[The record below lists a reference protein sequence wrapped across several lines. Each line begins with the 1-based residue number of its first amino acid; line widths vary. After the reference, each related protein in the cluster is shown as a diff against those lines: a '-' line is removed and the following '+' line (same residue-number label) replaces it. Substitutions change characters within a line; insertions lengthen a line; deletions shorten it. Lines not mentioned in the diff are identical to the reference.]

1 MRFYKLCGGIALCL
15 AIGCAGPLTVKP
27 VELLDEHTGI
37 TVSALEKPIELVETG
52 ESQIGS
58 RVGFAYLGPIEW
70 NRMGNFSYG
79 LWIHVAPGADRQAA
93 DIHEPAVVT
102 LVLDDG
108 ALVLTPIKDPPN
120 LGLEAYQPAAAW
132 GQTAYFDLTVELLK
146 RMAAS
151 SRLDL
156 DIRGVDGAMVSFKPS
171 RDTRAALVEYL
182 RSRRLTGD

>member
-1 MRFYKLCGGIALCL
+1 MRYYKLCGGIALCL
-15 AIGCAGPLTVKP
+15 AIGCTGPASIKP
-27 VELLDEHTGI
+27 VELLDERTGI

-52 ESQIGS
+52 ELEIGA
-58 RVGFAYLGPIEW
+58 RVSFAYLGPIEW

-79 LWIHVAPGADRQAA
+79 LWIHVAPGTDRQAA
-93 DIHEPAVVT
+93 DIRGNAVVT
-102 LVLDDG
+102 LILDDG
-108 ALVLTPIKDPPN
+108 APVLTPIKDPPN
-120 LGLEAYQPAAAW
+120 LGLEAYRPAASW

-156 DIRGVDGAMVSFKPS
+156 DIRGADGALVSFKPS
-171 RDTRAALVEYL
+171 RDSRAALGDYL